1 MKGLPQKGSSTLM
14 PCGLVLSMNDH
25 QGSCWVLIVATR
37 THRQLSATSGSSAP
51 RSHRHKAVL
60 SHARRAASVLMDG
73 LAEQNTP
80 QL

>member
-37 THRQLSATSGSSAP
+37 THRQLSAE
-51 RSHRHKAVL
+51 AV
-60 SHARRAASVLMDG
+60 
-73 LAEQNTP
+73 
-80 QL
+80 